1 MTSVLLVNL
10 AGKVVAPE
18 ASAFQAAAANA
29 DWSKAPGYY
38 LVLVDQ
44 AGAASWPITGASFI
58 LVHATPKDP
67 IAVGSALTFFAWA
80 YASGGDMAAALDYVP
95 LPPAVVKQVE
105 ATWVSSITSGGKP
118 VWTGK

>member
-1 MTSVLLVNL
+1 M
-10 AGKVVAPE
+10 
-18 ASAFQAAAANA
+18 
-29 DWSKAPGYY
+29 
-38 LVLVDQ
+38 
-44 AGAASWPITGASFI
+44 
-58 LVHATPKDP
+58 HATPKDP

>member
-1 MTSVLLVNL
+1 MTTVLLKNVE
-10 AGKVVAPE
+10 GKIVAPE
-18 ASAFQAAAANA
+18 AGAFQAAAANA

-67 IAVGSALTFFAWA
+67 AAVATALTFFAWA

-95 LPPAVVKQVE
+95 LPASVVKMVE
-105 ATWVSSITSGGKP
+105 NTWVSSITAGGKP